1 VIIGS
6 QLRLRERPWMVISVA
21 AALLLAGLA
30 IFGQSM
36 APHDPIAIDL
46 SSALA
51 PPDKSHWLGADQ
63 LGRDVLS
70 RVLAGAQASLLASAL
85 ITMIAIFCGGLL
97 GYVAGFYGGWLDGLS
112 MRIFDVLMAFPGIL
126 LALVAVVVLGPGL
139 WTAVVAVGISEI
151 PPVARLA
158 RSVML
163 SARESAYVDSAR
175 LAGASEL
182 QVLTAH
188 LIPNC
193 TVPLLI
199 QASLIAADAVLIVA
213 GLGYLGVGAQ
223 PPTPEWGYMLS
234 DSQLY
239 LAQAPLLAVV
249 PGIAILLSALIFNL
263 LGDQL
268 RVALNPA

>member
-112 MRIFDVLMAFPGIL
+112 MRIFDVLMAFPGIM
-126 LALVAVVVLGPGL
+126 LALVAVVVL
-139 WTAVVAVGISEI
+139 
-151 PPVARLA
+151 
-158 RSVML
+158 
-163 SARESAYVDSAR
+163 
-175 LAGASEL
+175 
-182 QVLTAH
+182 
-188 LIPNC
+188 
-193 TVPLLI
+193 
-199 QASLIAADAVLIVA
+199 
-213 GLGYLGVGAQ
+213 
-223 PPTPEWGYMLS
+223 
-234 DSQLY
+234 
-239 LAQAPLLAVV
+239 
-249 PGIAILLSALIFNL
+249 
-263 LGDQL
+263 
-268 RVALNPA
+268 